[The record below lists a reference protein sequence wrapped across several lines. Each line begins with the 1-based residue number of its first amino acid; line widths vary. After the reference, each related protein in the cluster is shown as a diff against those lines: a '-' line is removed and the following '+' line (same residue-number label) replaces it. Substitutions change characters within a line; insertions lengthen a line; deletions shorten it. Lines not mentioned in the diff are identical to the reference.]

1 MDIYKYKIIDFNHP
15 DYPEELRTIDN
26 PPKKLYCAGDISLL
40 KSKMAAV
47 VGSRKFTS
55 YGREISGLVSR
66 ELAKVGITIV
76 SGMAYGIDT
85 FAHEGA
91 LKMSGKTVAVLG
103 TGLNKAYPAVNR
115 GLMDRIYLNGLL
127 ISEFEPDFP
136 GKKYA
141 FPLRNR
147 IISGLSSHVIIVEA
161 GIKSGALITATYALE
176 QGKEIYS
183 VPGNIMNYASA
194 GTNKLIY
201 DGATPL
207 VNIRDLINDIG
218 GEFIENKDELKGL
231 GDEEKKFA
239 LMIKKSSGITA
250 DEIYEIT
257 NKKMSSINAM
267 ITILELKGVIRTF
280 GGRIYYDE

>member
-1 MDIYKYKIIDFNHP
+1 MKRYNYRLIDFE
-15 DYPEELRTIDN
+15 DLEYPKSLRVIDN
-26 PPKKLYCAGDISLL
+26 PPKELYCAGDISLL
-40 KSKMAAV
+40 KSKNAAV

-55 YGREISGLVSR
+55 YGREVSGLVSR
-66 ELAKVGITIV
+66 ELAKVGITVV

-91 LKMSGKTVAVLG
+91 LKVSGKTAAVLG

-115 GLMDRIYLNGLL
+115 GLMDRIYEEGLL

-161 GIKSGALITATYALE
+161 GLKSGALITASYALE

-183 VPGNIMNYASA
+183 VPGNIMNYSSA
-194 GTNKLIY
+194 GTNKLIS
-201 DGATPL
+201 DGAIPL
-207 VNIRDLINDIG
+207 ININDLISDMGVNSIDNG
-218 GEFIENKDELKGL
+218 DELKDL
-231 GDEEKKFA
+231 SEDEKKFA
-239 LMIKKSSGITA
+239 MMIKNNSGITT
-250 DEIYEIT
+250 EGIYDRT
-257 NKKMSSINAM
+257 NKKISSINAM
-267 ITILELKGVIRTF
+267 VTVLELKGVIRTF
-280 GGRIYYDE
+280 GGRIYYDV

>member
-1 MDIYKYKIIDFNHP
+1 MKRYNYRLIDFE
-15 DYPEELRTIDN
+15 DLEYPKSLRVIDN
-26 PPKKLYCAGDISLL
+26 PPKELYCAGDISLL
-40 KSKMAAV
+40 KSKNAAV

-55 YGREISGLVSR
+55 YGREVSGLVSR
-66 ELAKVGITIV
+66 ELAKVGITVV

-91 LKMSGKTVAVLG
+91 LKVSGKTAAVLG

-115 GLMDRIYLNGLL
+115 GLMDRIYEEGLL

-161 GIKSGALITATYALE
+161 GLKSGALITASYALE

-183 VPGNIMNYASA
+183 VPGNIMNYSSA
-194 GTNKLIY
+194 GTNKLIS
-201 DGATPL
+201 DGAIPL
-207 VNIRDLINDIG
+207 INIKDLISDMGVNSIDNG
-218 GEFIENKDELKGL
+218 DELKYL
-231 GDEEKKFA
+231 SEDEKKFA
-239 LMIKKSSGITA
+239 LMIKNNSGITT
-250 DEIYEIT
+250 EGIYDRT
-257 NKKMSSINAM
+257 NKKISSINAM
-267 ITILELKGVIRTF
+267 VTVLELKGVIRTF
-280 GGRIYYDE
+280 GGRIYYDV

>member
-1 MDIYKYKIIDFNHP
+1 MDRYKYKLVNFDNN
-15 DYPEELRTIDN
+15 DYPESLKKIDN

-40 KSKMAAV
+40 KSKMVAV

-66 ELAKVGITIV
+66 ELARVGITVV
-76 SGMAYGIDT
+76 SGMAYGIDA

-91 LKMSGKTVAVLG
+91 INVSGKTVAVLG
-103 TGLNKAYPAVNR
+103 TGINKVYPAANR
-115 GLMDRIYLNGLL
+115 GLMDKIYEEGLL

-136 GKKYA
+136 GKKYT

-161 GIKSGALITATYALE
+161 GIKSGALITANYALE

-207 VNIRDLINDIG
+207 INIKDLVNDIG
-218 GEFIENKDELKGL
+218 VEFIENKDELKGL
-231 GDEEKKFA
+231 GEDEKTFA
-239 LMIKKSSGITA
+239 LMIKENSGITA
-250 DEIYEIT
+250 DEIYEMT
-257 NKKMSSINAM
+257 NKKMSSINAI

-280 GGRIYYDE
+280 GGRIYYDV

>member
-1 MDIYKYKIIDFNHP
+1 MKRYNYRLIDFE
-15 DYPEELRTIDN
+15 DLEYPKSLRVIDN
-26 PPKKLYCAGDISLL
+26 PPKELYCAGDISLL
-40 KSKMAAV
+40 KSKNAAV

-55 YGREISGLVSR
+55 YGREVSGLVSR
-66 ELAKVGITIV
+66 ELAKVGITVV

-91 LKMSGKTVAVLG
+91 LKVSGKTAAVLG

-115 GLMDRIYLNGLL
+115 GLMDRIYEEGLL

-161 GIKSGALITATYALE
+161 GLKSGALITASYALE

-183 VPGNIMNYASA
+183 VPGNIMNYSSA
-194 GTNKLIY
+194 GTNKLIS
-201 DGATPL
+201 DGAIPL
-207 VNIRDLINDIG
+207 INIKDLISDMGVNSIDNG
-218 GEFIENKDELKGL
+218 DELKDL
-231 GDEEKKFA
+231 SEDEKKFA
-239 LMIKKSSGITA
+239 MMIKNNSGITT
-250 DEIYEIT
+250 EGIYDRT
-257 NKKMSSINAM
+257 NKKISSINAM
-267 ITILELKGVIRTF
+267 VTVLELKGVIRTF
-280 GGRIYYDE
+280 GGRIYYDV

>member
-1 MDIYKYKIIDFNHP
+1 MKRYNYRLIDFE
-15 DYPEELRTIDN
+15 DLEYPKSLRVIDN
-26 PPKKLYCAGDISLL
+26 PPKELYCAGDISLL
-40 KSKMAAV
+40 KSKNAAV

-55 YGREISGLVSR
+55 YGREVSGLVSR
-66 ELAKVGITIV
+66 ELAKVGITVV

-91 LKMSGKTVAVLG
+91 LKVSGKTAAVLG

-115 GLMDRIYLNGLL
+115 GLMDRIYEEGLL

-161 GIKSGALITATYALE
+161 GLKSGALITASYALE

-183 VPGNIMNYASA
+183 VPGNIMNYSSA
-194 GTNKLIY
+194 GTNKLIS
-201 DGATPL
+201 DGAIPL
-207 VNIRDLINDIG
+207 INIKDLISDMGVNSIDNG
-218 GEFIENKDELKGL
+218 DELKDL
-231 GDEEKKFA
+231 SEDEKEFA
-239 LMIKKSSGITA
+239 LMIKNNSGITT
-250 DEIYEIT
+250 EGIYDRT
-257 NKKMSSINAM
+257 NKKISSINAM
-267 ITILELKGVIRTF
+267 VTVLELKGVIRTF
-280 GGRIYYDE
+280 GGRIYYDV